1 MAIQIKLNH
10 MKELI
15 ELIKRYLLKEAA
27 TLNQITD
34 KPKTSKKK

>member
-1 MAIQIKLNH
+1 

-15 ELIKRYLLKEAA
+15 ELIKRYLLKEAS

-34 KPKTSKKK
+34 KPKTRKKK

>member
-1 MAIQIKLNH
+1 

-15 ELIKRYLLKEAA
+15 ELIKRYLLKEAS

-34 KPKTSKKK
+34 KPKKRKKK

>member
-1 MAIQIKLNH
+1 

-15 ELIKRYLLKEAA
+15 ELIKRYLLKEAD

-34 KPKTSKKK
+34 KPKAKHKK

>member
-1 MAIQIKLNH
+1 MLND

-34 KPKTSKKK
+34 KPKKPKKK

>member
-1 MAIQIKLNH
+1 

-15 ELIKRYLLKEAA
+15 ELIKRYLLKEAE

-34 KPKTSKKK
+34 KPKPRKKK